1 MDLRSRKLASCQ
13 SQDFGRPP
21 GRRRIFGD
29 RLPNKFEPKMTADYD
44 PCLLHHCAEIFAKL
58 LELMH
63 SSLRLSNRY
72 LLLCTSNLASS
83 HRIETDVPLRSLFG
97 QTQGPACRSS
107 LLKPST
113 ESRSLLLCE
122 DVDNPQANTTQ
133 RHDIQGYIR
142 PTVGSGCVLRVHVP
156 FNNASIASQS
166 VRLPA
171 A

>member
-21 GRRRIFGD
+21 GRRRISGD

-44 PCLLHHCAEIFAKL
+44 PSLLHHCAEIFAKL

-97 QTQGPACRSS
+97 QTHGPACRSS
-107 LLKPST
+107 LLKSST
-113 ESRSLLLCE
+113 ESRPLFGVWMLTLHECTQHKDTIFKDILDRRQRVAVFFGYMYHSTTHQLLLS
-122 DVDNPQANTTQ
+122 
-133 RHDIQGYIR
+133 R
-142 PTVGSGCVLRVHVP
+142 
-156 FNNASIASQS
+156 
-166 VRLPA
+166 
-171 A
+171 